1 MGFQRSV
8 WGCVGRKRLEANPE
22 IHSTSVLLMV
32 VFPYAEEVVCV
43 VLYIFLIL
51 FSAPSGRAAMA

>member
-22 IHSTSVLLMV
+22 IYSTSVLLMV

-43 VLYIFLIL
+43 VLYFFYIIF
-51 FSAPSGRAAMA
+51 FFCSQ

>member
-22 IHSTSVLLMV
+22 IPSTSVLLAA
-32 VFPYAEEVVCV
+32 VFPYAEGAVCV
-43 VLYIFLIL
+43 VLYLFFIL